1 MSGSISIGGGGGRSE
16 DDARDEQLA
25 EVIPHDH
32 LRLIVPH
39 RLPVLIAVMVA
50 MTMQMLDTTIANVAL
65 PHMQASLGAT
75 QDTVTWVL
83 TSYVLASAVALPLS
97 GWLVDRFGIKRVLLV
112 SVITFTAASALCG
125 MAQNLEQMVAFRI
138 MQGLAGAFLAP
149 IAQTVLLDL
158 STPAE
163 RPRMMMIFTQGMMI
177 GPIMGPMVGGYLTE
191 NFDWRWVF
199 YVNVPIG
206 IGCVM
211 ALLAFL
217 PATPTHKR
225 PFDLLGWALI
235 AIAVSALQLML
246 DRGTSQDWF
255 ESPEIMAYL
264 VISLCT
270 FWMAVVHIFTA
281 RHPLFSRRLFM
292 DRNFAA
298 SLAMS
303 AFFGLVMM
311 STMALLPALLQ
322 TIYGYPAIDAGMLLA
337 PRGVGM
343 LASMTLFGRFI
354 TRNDP
359 RLMLTFG
366 FSLMGASLMMMS
378 RWAPDMPVGPI
389 VVAGVIQGIGLS
401 MSMVPLNMIAFATL
415 PGHLRTDG
423 SGLSNL
429 VRNLGSSTG
438 ITLCTVLLGSSI
450 QINHAEISERLTA
463 SDVPFA
469 IDRITAYGGSGEAV
483 MRAVDG
489 MVNRQAAMIGYLND
503 FLLMGIGC
511 FLLIPLL
518 LLMKRP
524 GASGT
529 DANAAIA
536 EAGH

>member
-1 MSGSISIGGGGGRSE
+1 MSASISLGGERGRSD

-25 EVIPHDH
+25 EIIPHDH
-32 LRLIVPH
+32 PRLVVPH
-39 RLPVLIAVMVA
+39 RLPILLAVMTA

-97 GWLVDRFGIKRVLLV
+97 GWLVDRFGIKRLLLF

-125 MAQNLEQMVAFRI
+125 MAQNLDQMVAFRI
-138 MQGLAGAFLAP
+138 LQGLAGAFLAP

-158 STPAE
+158 SSPSE
-163 RPRMMMIFTQGMMI
+163 RSRMMMIFTQGMMI
-177 GPIMGPMVGGYLTE
+177 GPIMGPMIGGYLTE

-206 IGCVM
+206 IGCVL
-211 ALLAFL
+211 ALLAFF

-225 PFDLLGWALI
+225 PFDLLGWALV
-235 AIAVSALQLML
+235 AIAVSSLQLML

-255 ESPEIMAYL
+255 GSPEIVAYL
-264 VISLCT
+264 VISLCA
-270 FWMAVVHIFTA
+270 FWMTVVHIATA
-281 RHPLFSRRLFM
+281 KHPLFSRRLFR

-298 SLAMS
+298 SLMMS
-303 AFFGLVMM
+303 AFFGLVLM
-311 STMALLPALLQ
+311 STMALLPSLLQ
-322 TIYGYPAIDAGMLLA
+322 TIYGYPAIDAGLLLT
-337 PRGVGM
+337 PRGLGM
-343 LASMTLFGRFI
+343 LASMTLFGRYI
-354 TRNDP
+354 TSSDP
-359 RLMLTFG
+359 RVMLTIG
-366 FSLMGASLMMMS
+366 FSLMGSSLLMMS

-389 VVAGVIQGIGLS
+389 IAAGLVQGVGMS

-415 PGHLRTDG
+415 PGDIRTDG

-438 ITLCTVLLGSSI
+438 ITLCTVLLGNSI
-450 QINHAEISERLTA
+450 QVNHAEIGEHLTA
-463 SDVPFA
+463 TDLPFA
-469 IDRITAYGGSGEAV
+469 LERITAYGGTSEAV

-489 MVNRQAAMIGYLND
+489 MVNKQAAMIGYLND

-518 LLMKRP
+518 FLMKRP
-524 GASGT
+524 QLGGT
-529 DANAAIA
+529 DANAVMA

>member
-1 MSGSISIGGGGGRSE
+1 MSGSISIGGGRGRSE

-32 LRLIVPH
+32 PRLVVPH

-83 TSYVLASAVALPLS
+83 TSYVLASAIALPLS
-97 GWLVDRFGIKRVLLV
+97 GWLVDRYGIKRVLLV
-112 SVITFTAASALCG
+112 SVVTFTAASALCG

-177 GPIMGPMVGGYLTE
+177 GPILGPMVGGYLTE

-211 ALLAFL
+211 ALLAFM
-217 PATPTHKR
+217 PATATHKR

-255 ESPEIMAYL
+255 ESPEIIAYL
-264 VISLCT
+264 VISLCA
-270 FWMAVVHIFTA
+270 FWMAVVHIVTA

-298 SLAMS
+298 SLVMS
-303 AFFGLVMM
+303 AFFGLVLM

-354 TRNDP
+354 TRSDP
-359 RLMLTFG
+359 RIMLTFG
-366 FSLMGASLMMMS
+366 FSLMGASLLMMS

-389 VVAGVIQGIGLS
+389 VVAGIVQGIGMS

-450 QINHAEISERLTA
+450 QINHAEIGERLTA

-469 IDRITAYGGSGEAV
+469 IDRFTAYGGSGEAV

-524 GASGT
+524 GLSGT
-529 DANAAIA
+529 DASAAIA